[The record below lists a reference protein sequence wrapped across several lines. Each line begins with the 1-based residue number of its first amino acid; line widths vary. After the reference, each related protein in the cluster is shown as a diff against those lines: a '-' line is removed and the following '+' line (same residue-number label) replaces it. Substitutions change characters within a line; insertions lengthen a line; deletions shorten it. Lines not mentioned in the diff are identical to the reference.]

1 MKLKKYITEL
11 AMKSGTKIRKS
22 NKKGLY
28 YNAKIQ
34 LEDGTQWFYNAVN
47 SMGEGDWDISFWAAE
62 LAGEQQVKDKHK
74 AGIQLFA
81 AVENLT
87 KEFLKYEKPE
97 QFRFSATGVSRIKLY
112 NTLAKKII
120 KSGEYKKGQ
129 SVRMLQGNNWSFV
142 RRSK

>member
-11 AMKSGTKIRKS
+11 AMKSDRTKIDV
-22 NKKGLY
+22 KKKRGFH

-34 LEDGTQWFYNAVN
+34 LEDGTQWFFNAVN
-47 SMGEGDWDISFWAAE
+47 NMGEGDWDISFWASE
-62 LAGEQQVKDKHK
+62 LADTEVEDKHK

-120 KSGEYKKGQ
+120 KGGEYKKGQ
-129 SVRMLQGNNWSFV
+129 YQRMLQGNNWSFI
-142 RRSK
+142 RK